1 MCFQSIY
8 MERYF
13 RLEENV
19 LKDFLL
25 KQELWEREKKPA
37 APTPEATVRRF
48 GKIST
53 WRFADT
59 DWMEGKSR

>member
-1 MCFQSIY
+1 

-25 KQELWEREKKPA
+25 KQDLWEKEKPE
-37 APTPEATVRRF
+37 APSPEATVRRF
-48 GKIST
+48 GNIQL
-53 WRFADT
+53 AIC
-59 DWMEGKSR
+59 

>member
-1 MCFQSIY
+1 

-25 KQELWEREKKPA
+25 KQELWEKEKKPA
-37 APTPEATVRRF
+37 TPAPETTVRNF
-48 GKIST
+48 GNIDLASC
-53 WRFADT
+53 
-59 DWMEGKSR
+59 